1 MAQNNDSE
9 LLGYE
14 FHSDLE
20 GVPAKYVGKND
31 TGSIEFDRNIPF
43 EEEPGM
49 DAFRAR
55 MRLAAHNEEVTLYIK
70 SHRHKLYGRYHIKKV
85 FRGNANAYRFN
96 MNEPGSEI
104 RGGKRKTR
112 NTRKTRKTR
121 KARRT
126 RRNN

>member
-1 MAQNNDSE
+1 MAQNKDRG

-14 FHSDLE
+14 FHSDIE
-20 GVPAKYVGKND
+20 GVPATYVGKND
-31 TGSIEFDRNIPF
+31 TGSIEVEGI
-43 EEEPGM
+43 G
-49 DAFRAR
+49 AFRDHMSDVGR
-55 MRLAAHNEEVTLYIK
+55 DETVTLYIK
-70 SHRHKLYGRYHIKKV
+70 SYRLKLYGRYHIKKV
-85 FRGNANAYRFN
+85 FRGNPNAKRFN